1 MSDGPDR
8 MRTGLEGL
16 VRPGRRGQTTASA
29 GVLLSVRPTCALATV
44 IARRGAMQDL
54 AKRVRT
60 VFGLELPRRPV
71 ISSSDAMAFVWSG
84 ANQWLAQSSE
94 WDSVDFETKLATALD
109 GLASV
114 TDQSDGRIVLK
125 ISGGSTRHLLA
136 KGMPIDLHP
145 RSFSAGDTALTLFG
159 HIGVH
164 IWQMDDTP
172 SYELCVT
179 RSLAADLWHMIE
191 LAGAEYGIDV
201 VAPS

>member
-1 MSDGPDR
+1 MADGSDK

-16 VRPGRRGQTTASA
+16 IKPGRRGQTTAVA
-29 GVLLSVRPTCALATV
+29 GVKLAVRPICAIVTV
-44 IARRGAMQDL
+44 IARRGAMQGL
-54 AKRVRT
+54 AERVRS
-60 VFGLELPRRPV
+60 VYDLELPRRPV
-71 ISSSDAMAFVWSG
+71 VSSAHATTLVWSG
-84 ANQWLAQSSE
+84 ADQWLAISSE
-94 WDSVDFETKLATALD
+94 HDGRSFEATLASELD

-125 ISGGSTRHLLA
+125 ISGASTRQLLA

-145 RSFSAGDTALTLFG
+145 RSFAPGDTALTLFG

-164 IWQMDDTP
+164 IWQIDDTP
-172 SYELCVT
+172 GYEICVT

-201 VAPS
+201 LAL